1 MKIIYACACVYIYIT
16 NSCITLYS
24 YLVIHKLFFF
34 LRNVCQLYDS
44 ELPTVT
50 DRYIQAA
57 VANISNSVQAEL
69 WTGVQLYQ
77 GVRKYER
84 KGQV

>member
-1 MKIIYACACVYIYIT
+1 MYYIIFV
-16 NSCITLYS
+16 SSYS
-24 YLVIHKLFFF
+24 QMIFF

-84 KGQV
+84 KGFKA